1 MACTWHSAIFAVAL
15 SAVPV
20 LADHNDELDQLLE
33 IGDEQFVALT
43 EAPPHPPFVHQKTLT
58 LWPESLSSGWVQN
71 EQCHRQFSPT
81 SALQFV
87 FKRGRIR
94 AIEII
99 EQHDIG
105 RSWVDGNTVQLED
118 VSKRSSICFR
128 SENRM
133 LESHPG
139 GDYRIKVGPFFYRF
153 LDGYFPV
160 RVDLRVRFPA
170 DRLAL
175 REVLAEDGVEVTR
188 LTDEVRLSSTFQ
200 GILRVEM
207 LFESVTN

>member
-1 MACTWHSAIFAVAL
+1 MWWRCAVYAVLL
-15 SAVPV
+15 SVAPV
-20 LADHNDELDQLLE
+20 LADHNDELEQLLE
-33 IGDEQFVALT
+33 IGDEHFVALT
-43 EAPPHPPFVHQKTLT
+43 EAPPHPPFVHQKILT
-58 LWPESLSSGWVQN
+58 LGRESMSSGWVQN

-94 AIEII
+94 AIEIV

-118 VSKRSSICFR
+118 VNKRSSICFR

-133 LESHPG
+133 LERRAG
-139 GDYRIKVGPFFYRF
+139 GGYGIKVGPFFYRF

-160 RVDLRVRFPA
+160 TVDLRVRFPA
-170 DRLAL
+170 DRLTL
-175 REVLAEDGVEVTR
+175 REVRAEDGVEVVR
-188 LTDEVRLSSTFQ
+188 LTDEVRLRSTFQ

-207 LFESVTN
+207 LFDSVTP